1 MGKVA
6 DAMASLDKDALLSEV
21 NAALES
27 GMDAL
32 AIVEDA
38 RKGLERVGAEYEKG
52 NFFLMELMW
61 ASQMFKDALTILS
74 PRIKGKAGAASAKGR
89 IVMGTVKGDIHDLGK
104 SLVRDLL
111 ECSGYEVADLGVD
124 VPSSAFVKKIGEV
137 KPQVLGMSALLTAAV
152 AQASETIGEIKA
164 AGQRDRL
171 KIIMGGGVVGEINAS
186 EFGLDYATT
195 NASEGIRVIE
205 RWIAEAK

>member
-1 MGKVA
+1 
-6 DAMASLDKDALLSEV
+6 MASLDKDALLSEV

>member
-6 DAMASLDKDALLSEV
+6 DAMASLDKDALINEV
-21 NAALES
+21 NEALNS
-27 GMDAL
+27 GTDAL

-38 RKGLERVGAEYEKG
+38 RRGLERVGAEYEKG
-52 NFFLMELMW
+52 TFFLMELMW
-61 ASQMFKDALTILS
+61 ASQMFKDALVILG
-74 PRIKGKAGAASAKGR
+74 PKIKGKAGTISAKGR
-89 IVMGTVKGDIHDLGK
+89 VVMGTVKGDIHDLGK

-111 ECSGYEVADLGVD
+111 ECGGYEVADLGVD
-124 VPSSAFVKKIGEV
+124 VPSSDFVKRIGEM

-152 AQASETIGEIKA
+152 AQASETIGEIKK
-164 AGQRDRL
+164 AGQRGGL

-205 RWIAEAK
+205 KWIAEAK

>member
-6 DAMASLDKDALLSEV
+6 DAMASLDKDALINEV
-21 NAALES
+21 NEALNS
-27 GMDAL
+27 GTDAL

-38 RKGLERVGAEYEKG
+38 RRGLERVGAEYEKG
-52 NFFLMELMW
+52 TFFLMELMW
-61 ASQMFKDALTILS
+61 ASQMFKDALVILG
-74 PRIKGKAGAASAKGR
+74 PKIKENAGTTSAKGR
-89 IVMGTVKGDIHDLGK
+89 VVMGTVKGDIHDLGK

-111 ECSGYEVADLGVD
+111 ECGGYEVADLGVD
-124 VPSSAFVKKIGEV
+124 VPSSDFVKKIGEM

-152 AQASETIGEIKA
+152 AQASETIGEIKK
-164 AGQRDRL
+164 AGQRSGL

-205 RWIAEAK
+205 KWIAEAK